1 MLIRKE
7 INHPQKAFHNYHIN
21 PHNSPKVSIS
31 IPPSGVLCKET
42 EGEVKILVQG
52 LKPAQGHKFV
62 QGHKLVQVETKIY
75 YVFKYFTARTVSRR
89 CSHLLKKSFA
99 PLN

>member
-7 INHPQKAFHNYHIN
+7 INHPQNAFHIYHIN
-21 PHNSPKVSIS
+21 PLNSPKVGIS
-31 IPPSGVLCKET
+31 IPPSGFSYKET

-62 QGHKLVQVETKIY
+62 QGHKLVQAGTKIQIY
-75 YVFKYFTARTVSRR
+75 SQKMHIKDS
-89 CSHLLKKSFA
+89 K
-99 PLN
+99 